1 MSKLETNKQ
10 KKREALLN
18 TAFELFTTKG
28 INKTAIS
35 DIVER
40 AGVAKGT
47 FYLYFSDKYDIRNKL
62 IAHKASE
69 LFNDAINSLKQTD
82 IDSFIPELLYVIDYV
97 VDRLIVDK
105 SLLMFIAKNLGWG
118 VFKKALA
125 QTFTTDEP
133 IGDEGDINF
142 YDFYLESL
150 RAHNL
155 TCDEPEVLL
164 FIIIE
169 LVGST
174 CYSSILY
181 SEPLPIDK
189 YRIHLN
195 ETVKTIVTAYVHP
208 VSEDVA
214 NSIVVDSIAADS
226 VATDSI
232 IADPIVADSVVTHEP
247 DNTL

>member
-1 MSKLETNKQ
+1 MSKLEKNKQ

-62 IAHKASE
+62 IAHKASD
-69 LFNDAINSLKQTD
+69 LFTKAIHDLQD
-82 IDSFIPELLYVIDYV
+82 QDVVGFIPELLFIINH
-97 VDRLIVDK
+97 IVDQLTEDT
-105 SLLMFIAKNLGWG
+105 SLLSFISKNLGWG

-125 QTFTTDEP
+125 QTYESKEP
-133 IGDEGDINF
+133 INEDGINF
-142 YDFYLESL
+142 YDVYLDTL
-150 RAHNL
+150 DKYNL
-155 TCDEPEVLL
+155 ACDDPEVLL

-181 SEPLPIDK
+181 GEPLPISE
-189 YRIHLN
+189 YRNHLN
-195 ETVKTIVTAYVHP
+195 NAVTTIISSYVY
-208 VSEDVA
+208 EK
-214 NSIVVDSIAADS
+214 NS
-226 VATDSI
+226 
-232 IADPIVADSVVTHEP
+232 
-247 DNTL
+247 

>member
-47 FYLYFSDKYDIRNKL
+47 FYLYFADKYDIRNKL

-69 LFNDAINSLKQTD
+69 LFNNAINSLQQTD
-82 IDSFIPELLYVIDYV
+82 IDSFIPELLYVINHI

-105 SLLMFIAKNLGWG
+105 SLLTFISKNLGWG

-125 QTFTTDEP
+125 QTYTTDEP
-133 IGDEGDINF
+133 IGEDGLNF

-150 RAHNL
+150 KSNNL
-155 TCDEPEVLL
+155 TCDDPEVLL

-181 SEPLPIDK
+181 GEPLPIDE

-195 ETVKTIVTAYVHP
+195 ETVKTIVASYVHP
-208 VSEDVA
+208 VDIDC
-214 NSIVVDSIAADS
+214 NADCN
-226 VATDSI
+226 TDC
-232 IADPIVADSVVTHEP
+232 
-247 DNTL
+247 NTDCSND